1 MSVNIKN
8 RYGYDVLIIYRKNNM
23 LQGDDRVIW
32 GNLFKVLVV
41 LVVVMLAL
49 IFLANALA

>member
-1 MSVNIKN
+1 
-8 RYGYDVLIIYRKNNM
+8 M

-41 LVVVMLAL
+41 LVIVMLVL
-49 IFLANALA
+49 IVLANVLA

>member
-1 MSVNIKN
+1 MITK
-8 RYGYDVLIIYRKNNM
+8 GDDHM

-41 LVVVMLAL
+41 LVAVTFAL
-49 IFLANALA
+49 IVLANVLT

>member
-1 MSVNIKN
+1 
-8 RYGYDVLIIYRKNNM
+8 M

-32 GNLFKVLVV
+32 GNLLNVLAV

-49 IFLANALA
+49 IVLANVLA